1 MTGILIAPLGAFGS
15 GELKKHQ
22 FSLIFLLSF
31 RPKSSMAV
39 SMATGQQIEKI
50 FMDYLFWGN
59 YTKIGDYACPSMFC
73 VYREC
78 LLKSDEFIVT
88 ASLFVQGR

>member
-1 MTGILIAPLGAFGS
+1 
-15 GELKKHQ
+15 
-22 FSLIFLLSF
+22 
-31 RPKSSMAV
+31 MAV

-50 FMDYLFWGN
+50 FMDYLFLGN
-59 YTKIGDYACPSMFC
+59 YTHCEKFIKIGGYACPSMFGA
-73 VYREC
+73 YREC

>member
-1 MTGILIAPLGAFGS
+1 
-15 GELKKHQ
+15 
-22 FSLIFLLSF
+22 
-31 RPKSSMAV
+31 
-39 SMATGQQIEKI
+39 MATGQQIEKI